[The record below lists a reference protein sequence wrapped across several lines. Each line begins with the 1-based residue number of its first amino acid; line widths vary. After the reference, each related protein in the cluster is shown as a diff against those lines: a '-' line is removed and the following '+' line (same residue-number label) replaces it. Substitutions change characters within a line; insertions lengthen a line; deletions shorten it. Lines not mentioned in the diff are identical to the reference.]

1 LASNLILERYG
12 LVGISIKVEKEN
24 KNRYQ
29 KALAQIDK
37 FQDYEPLM
45 ELIYEDLVERYHG
58 VAIKYYQC
66 P

>member
-1 LASNLILERYG
+1 MASNLILERYG